1 MAIYNTALLASE
13 IKDLQA
19 ISARQKR
26 KRETPRLY
34 IASRGVLTAEEGQE
48 RAKRARIANKAIL
61 NEVGARASS
70 RAPSRY
76 SMCSSLEHNARV
88 YPTRII

>member
-1 MAIYNTALLASE
+1 MAMYNAALLASE
-13 IKDLQA
+13 IKDLRA
-19 ISARQKR
+19 ISIRQKR

-48 RAKRARIANKAIL
+48 RAKRARIANEAVL
-61 NEVGARASS
+61 NEVGARASG
-70 RAPSRY
+70 RALPRY

-88 YPTRII
+88 CPIRIA